1 MVGTIKEKG
10 GYDTMDEGQIVGIT
24 EEQIDDIYEAA
35 LKEYLSMENLESLVD
50 AVPSQG
56 AHDGSSPSL

>member
-10 GYDTMDEGQIVGIT
+10 GHDTMDEGQIVGVT

-35 LKEYLSMENLESLVD
+35 LKEYLSMESLESLVD
-50 AVPSQG
+50 AAPPQG
-56 AHDGSSPSL
+56 HI

>member
-1 MVGTIKEKG
+1 
-10 GYDTMDEGQIVGIT
+10 MDEGQIVGIT